1 MTGIC
6 RFSLFAGLGLL
17 ACGGSAEPD
26 TLPGPSTAGTGN
38 ASAGTPSTPTAGSA
52 GATQGTSG
60 ASVGGSGMAG
70 STTSGTAGVPS
81 GGGGG
86 VTSGGVGGSGG
97 GAGPGDPLDTPPT
110 HPLNIQAAAGEHLHK
125 AMGIPGMPNGMPA
138 GVDTRLPKIMGKL
151 IVDVEVDGGGTYNYG
166 LKHGFHVIGPSMF
179 HCNIAQAQNTY
190 AAEGRDFNGNCR
202 LETFD
207 GVDHDTSTATGHA
220 MVDVAN
226 SINGKVKAALTQ
238 LHADFPEE
246 DWGYFLAADGSVRW
260 SDVGLT
266 GYSHG
271 ASSSVRWAKAVRVWR
286 VVARSGPRD
295 NLCGSVA
302 AGQTC
307 KEDVISS
314 WLDEQSKTP
323 LDRIYGLAGTTDSE
337 YGDIMYAMER
347 MKFVGA
353 PVDINSAAAP
363 YNGSHRLIAN
373 GEGHL
378 DFNDKKFWP
387 VMDVIW
393 ATPAENVTYANA
405 H

>member
-6 RFSLFAGLGLL
+6 RVSLLAGLGIV
-17 ACGGSAEPD
+17 ACSGSPD
-26 TLPGPSTAGTGN
+26 TTGNMPGPTTAGTSASMAGTTGTPTGGAATAGTGTGGTTSGGN
-38 ASAGTPSTPTAGSA
+38 GMAGSTAAGSGGTPTTAGSA
-52 GATQGTSG
+52 GAASGGT
-60 ASVGGSGMAG
+60 GGSVAG
-70 STTSGTAGVPS
+70 
-81 GGGGG
+81 
-86 VTSGGVGGSGG
+86 
-97 GAGPGDPLDTPPT
+97 GDPLDTPAT
-110 HPLNIQAAAGEHLHK
+110 HTLNVQAAKGEHLHK
-125 AMGIPGMPNGMPA
+125 ATGIPGMPNGMPA
-138 GVDTRLPKIMGKL
+138 GVDNRVPKMMGKL

-166 LKHGFHVIGPSMF
+166 LKHGFHVLGPSMF

-190 AAEGRDFNGNCR
+190 ASEGRDFNGNCR

-220 MVDVAN
+220 MVDAAN

-238 LHADFPEE
+238 LQTQFPEE

-295 NLCGSVA
+295 NLCGSAA
-302 AGQTC
+302 AGQC

-314 WLDEQSKTP
+314 WLDEVSKTP

-347 MKFVGA
+347 LKLPGA
-353 PVDINSAAAP
+353 PVDITTAAAP
-363 YNGSHRLIAN
+363 YSDSRRLIAN
-373 GEGHL
+373 GQGHL
-378 DFNDKKFWP
+378 DFNDKSFWP

-393 ATPAENVTYANA
+393 ATPAENITYANA
-405 H
+405 N

>member
-6 RFSLFAGLGLL
+6 RLSLFMGLGIV
-17 ACGGSAEPD
+17 ACSGTPD
-26 TLPGPSTAGTGN
+26 DTGTMPGPTTAGTNSTAGT
-38 ASAGTPSTPTAGSA
+38 TSTPTAGAATA
-52 GATQGTSG
+52 GSGT
-60 ASVGGSGMAG
+60 GGSGTAGTGMAG
-70 STTSGTAGVPS
+70 SSTTAGTGGAGTAGSS
-81 GGGGG
+81 GAGPM
-86 VTSGGVGGSGG
+86 GGSGG
-97 GAGPGDPLDTPPT
+97 SAGGGGDPLDIPPT
-110 HPLNIQAAAGEHLHK
+110 HTLDIQAAKGEHQHK
-125 AMGIPGMPNGMPA
+125 ATGIPGMPNGMPA
-138 GVDTRLPKIMGKL
+138 GVDNRLPKMMGKL
-151 IVDVEVDGGGTYNYG
+151 IVNVEVDGGGIYNYG

-179 HCNIAQAQNTY
+179 HCNIAQEKGTY

-207 GVDHDTSTATGHA
+207 GVDHDKPTTTGHA
-220 MVDVAN
+220 QVDAAN
-226 SINGKVKAALTQ
+226 SITGKVKAALTQ
-238 LHADFPEE
+238 LQTQFPEE

-271 ASSSVRWAKAVRVWR
+271 ASSSVRWAKQVRVWR

-295 NLCGSVA
+295 NLCGSAA
-302 AGQTC
+302 AGQC
-307 KEDVISS
+307 SEDVISS
-314 WLDEQSKTP
+314 WLDEESKTP
-323 LDRIYGLAGTTDSE
+323 LDRLYGLAGTTDSE

-347 MKFVGA
+347 MKFPGT

-363 YNGSHRLIAN
+363 YSNSHRLIAQ
-373 GEGHL
+373 GDGHL

-393 ATPAENVTYANA
+393 GVPAENIAYANS